1 MRAQSV
7 NLPAFASLSTAYNAL
22 MSTAHD
28 QNVQTDYFL
37 YLTAFFHEERLE
49 AMRTAITSVALY
61 MDESTDL
68 SSTSHMLLCG
78 TFFDKNFKFREE
90 LIEIFDV
97 SVEGA
102 TVGAA
107 LEDCVDKVL
116 GTTGLRKKVD
126 VSGVESLGQPLVTW
140 WCLAHRLNLALG
152 DVLKS
157 STCVSFVKFLR
168 LLVSFTHSS
177 THVGHVDEVTVKFRA
192 LATSLGELAKQLDQK
207 ISEIDEADPELIAE
221 FKQLNEDRIENKLSE
236 DDVQSKLKLLGR
248 KRTLKSYFLVRWL
261 SLFDTV
267 DSIYNQFHILLQ
279 VLTKQA
285 VPFTKLVASSPSVY
299 RVCSVHGRTLSSNA

>member
-1 MRAQSV
+1 
-7 NLPAFASLSTAYNAL
+7 
-22 MSTAHD
+22 
-28 QNVQTDYFL
+28 
-37 YLTAFFHEERLE
+37 
-49 AMRTAITSVALY
+49 MRTAITSVALY

-168 LLVSFTHSS
+168 LLV
-177 THVGHVDEVTVKFRA
+177 
-192 LATSLGELAKQLDQK
+192 
-207 ISEIDEADPELIAE
+207 
-221 FKQLNEDRIENKLSE
+221 
-236 DDVQSKLKLLGR
+236 
-248 KRTLKSYFLVRWL
+248 
-261 SLFDTV
+261 
-267 DSIYNQFHILLQ
+267 
-279 VLTKQA
+279 
-285 VPFTKLVASSPSVY
+285 
-299 RVCSVHGRTLSSNA
+299 

>member
-1 MRAQSV
+1 M
-7 NLPAFASLSTAYNAL
+7 
-22 MSTAHD
+22 
-28 QNVQTDYFL
+28 
-37 YLTAFFHEERLE
+37 
-49 AMRTAITSVALY
+49 
-61 MDESTDL
+61 
-68 SSTSHMLLCG
+68 
-78 TFFDKNFKFREE
+78 
-90 LIEIFDV
+90 
-97 SVEGA
+97 
-102 TVGAA
+102 
-107 LEDCVDKVL
+107 
-116 GTTGLRKKVD
+116 
-126 VSGVESLGQPLVTW
+126 
-140 WCLAHRLNLALG
+140 
-152 DVLKS
+152 
-157 STCVSFVKFLR
+157 
-168 LLVSFTHSS
+168 
-177 THVGHVDEVTVKFRA
+177 TVKFRA

-248 KRTLKSYFLVRWL
+248 KRKLKSYFLVRWL